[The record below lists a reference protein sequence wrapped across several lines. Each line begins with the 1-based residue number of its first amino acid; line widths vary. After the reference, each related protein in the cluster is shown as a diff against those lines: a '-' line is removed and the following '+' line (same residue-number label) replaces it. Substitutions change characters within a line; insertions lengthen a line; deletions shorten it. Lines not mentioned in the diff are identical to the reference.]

1 MTSRAVTSLSRIQF
15 AFCLICMWSFI
26 PLAVAEVEERWQPLN
41 QKPRLLVLTDI
52 EADPDGDAL
61 QFYWFNYAEAGTMKD
76 QTVKIHSAENMA
88 RVHVVAP
95 DVEKPQSIHFIL
107 KLTDRGEPH

>member
-52 EADPDGDAL
+52 KRILMEMH
-61 QFYWFNYAEAGTMKD
+61 Y
-76 QTVKIHSAENMA
+76 S
-88 RVHVVAP
+88 
-95 DVEKPQSIHFIL
+95 FIGLIML
-107 KLTDRGEPH
+107 KRGR

>member
-61 QFYWFNYAEAGTMKD
+61 QFIGLIMLSGDDER
-76 QTVKIHSAENMA
+76 S
-88 RVHVVAP
+88 
-95 DVEKPQSIHFIL
+95 
-107 KLTDRGEPH
+107 DRQDP